1 MATARMTLFKP
12 VFLDQR
18 ITLKPSE
25 FAEAAA
31 DMDAH
36 LVAKIRKDLEG
47 QCCTHGY
54 VRPGSTQILARSMGT
69 AEHCR
74 FTADFL
80 FLCKIRILC
89 LLPYADQVVEARILK
104 VNKLGAYALIVDEGR
119 LHEAVRILV
128 PRDYHLGNQE
138 FDALKEKQGI
148 RVKILKSRF
157 QAKDSFI
164 HTVGVFEGLAP
175 AADEVEGAVVE
186 DALTAAI
193 SRLPP
198 AVADTE
204 ATLPKAEG
212 AAAGEEEAATAAE
225 APGPNLVKS
234 ARNLLVAAFAPKPAA
249 AKEEVAVPAAP

>member
-1 MATARMTLFKP
+1 
-12 VFLDQR
+12 
-18 ITLKPSE
+18 
-25 FAEAAA
+25 
-31 DMDAH
+31 
-36 LVAKIRKDLEG
+36 
-47 QCCTHGY
+47 
-54 VRPGSTQILARSMGT
+54 MGT

-89 LLPYADQVVEARILK
+89 LLPYADQIVEARVLK

-193 SRLPP
+193 AALPP

-204 ATLPKAEG
+204 AAVAEEKP
-212 AAAGEEEAATAAE
+212 AAAAE
-225 APGPNLVKS
+225 QPGPNLVKS

-249 AKEEVAVPAAP
+249 AAEPVLLASAGAETKAP

>member
-89 LLPYADQVVEARILK
+89 LLPYADQIVEARVLK

-186 DALTAAI
+186 DALTAA
-193 SRLPP
+193 LPP

-204 ATLPKAEG
+204 AAVAPKP
-212 AAAGEEEAATAAE
+212 EEAAPE
-225 APGPNLVKS
+225 QPGPNLVKS
-234 ARNLLVAAFAPKPAA
+234 ARNLLVAAFAPKPPAA
-249 AKEEVAVPAAP
+249 AAAAPTAP